1 MASLVELLEFSR
13 SRLEVFDEEAL
24 TVAQVEGLEETDA
37 LTLLQMAAI
46 DADWDQMIGNSS
58 RSASDLA

>member
-37 LTLLQMAAI
+37 LTLSQMAAI